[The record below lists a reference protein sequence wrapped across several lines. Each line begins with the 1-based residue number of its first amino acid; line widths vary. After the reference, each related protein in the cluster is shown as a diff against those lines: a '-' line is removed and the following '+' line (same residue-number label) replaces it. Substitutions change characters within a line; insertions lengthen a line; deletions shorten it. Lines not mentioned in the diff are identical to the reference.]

1 MLFFT
6 KNNTPQ
12 QDDTYVIGI
21 GASAGGLEAINEL
34 FDHVSYSENIAF
46 IVVQHLSSDYKS
58 LLVELLAKHTHMPV
72 EEAGHRQ
79 RVEPGKVYV
88 IPNNKELTIHNGLLM
103 LAEKEYDKGPNTAI
117 DTFFQ
122 SLARDQRQFAVA
134 VLLSGTGTDGTR
146 GIEAIKDHG
155 GFVIVQ
161 NPATARFDGMPK
173 SAIGSGY
180 ADLIVSPDE
189 VFSQIENHI
198 DGVIPSKNASLKNYN
213 DGVQNIL
220 SIIYRKTGYDFLQYK
235 EPTIVRRLT
244 RRMQMLKLEDIQA
257 YERYVAAH
265 DEEPLLLT
273 REFFIGVT
281 NFFRDKDA
289 FSSLNR
295 QVILKLVESKEEQE
309 SLKVWVTACS
319 TGQEAYSIGILIDKA
334 LQQFNKQLDVKI
346 FASDI
351 DKSAV
356 EFASKGRYTRN
367 QLLGLDK
374 KVLEEYFTEIEDGM
388 TIIPRIRKQVVF
400 AAHDITKDPPF
411 IKNDLITCRNLL
423 IYLNPSLQE
432 NVLST
437 LHFSLNSGGY
447 LFLGTSE
454 NPSLLRKGFTEVNNK
469 WKIYRRTTDQ
479 NTYARGVLNSARNR
493 LAALAT
499 NTSGKSK
506 TDVQLAE
513 DFRNVLAD
521 KMGFAGIYINDNYE
535 IREAIGNFKKY
546 LTLPD
551 KLSNLN
557 ILKMA
562 PPELSGMLSTTLR
575 KSLKENTKQEIRNV
589 RVRLNEEQR
598 MLDVYIYPPRETSNG
613 SYSLVVFADCVFKSD
628 KTPVM
633 VHDVTELQKD
643 QYVSQLEDELRETR
657 TNLQMAIESL
667 ETANEE
673 LQSSNEELQSA
684 NEELQSSNEE
694 LQSLNEELHTLNT
707 EHQIRIKELVELND
721 DISNYLQ
728 TSQIGQIFLDQK
740 LRIRRFNNSVASVF
754 NIIEGDIGR
763 PIDHITH
770 HIKASSFNEDIKKA
784 NKTGAVIER
793 EIELDNG
800 NVFLLRILPYIR
812 QDKVRDGLVISM
824 VDISATRNL
833 NTLVKSVFDASTN
846 PIFVFES
853 KRGEDG
859 KVVDYICKIANHNAY
874 HSLGTL
880 VKEDGMSLMKDFP
893 ELASSQLLKKYSEVV
908 NTGEPAAALEINF
921 IRNGNKLWYQAG
933 INKMQDGFVLV
944 LSDITLRKEAEEK
957 LRRNYNELLITKET
971 LRELNNQ
978 LERKVKERT
987 RDLEESEERFRMV
1000 ASLTNDVIWDW
1011 NFAENNV
1018 WWSDSFYELF
1028 GFASGESQVKKHSFR
1043 LKHIHNDDRQRVEEA
1058 INATLENPRKEFNIA
1073 YRFQKQNGEYA
1084 YVLDR
1089 GMLLTDDQGIPYRM
1103 IGAMV
1108 DVTRLEQSNQQLQ
1121 QKKIELQTQIGQFR
1135 FVTDFMPQIVFSAQA
1150 DGNFDFFNQ
1159 KWYDY
1164 TGLTPGQTLNNG
1176 WMGVLHPQ
1184 DLDRTRKTWQ
1194 QSLAHG
1200 NTFQFE
1206 NRMRRTDGAYRW
1218 FLMRALPMRD
1228 EKGQIEKWFGTFTDI
1243 HDQKLAEQL
1252 LEEKVQERTRELRLT
1267 NEKLEASNA
1276 DLMQFASVA
1285 SHDLKEPLRK
1295 IHFFSGLIKE
1305 MFAEDAATK
1314 DLDAYIDRIISAS
1327 SRATSLI
1334 NDVLSYSRLSSENLV
1349 EEVDLNNVVREI
1361 LQDLE
1366 LVIGEKNARIQ
1377 VGHLP
1382 VIQAVSGQMRQLFQ
1396 NIIANSLKF
1405 HKPGQSP
1412 VIYITSKPVEE
1423 NTYPELKDSSG
1434 QLYEIRMKDEGIG
1447 FEDQYARKIFSLFQ
1461 RLNSKEKYEGTGIG
1475 LAIANKIVER
1485 HHGLIMAK
1493 GHNQDGAEFIIVL
1506 PETQPVVHTDDEG
1519 QVKNELIIK

>member
-34 FDHVSYSENIAF
+34 FDNVSYSENIAF

-58 LLVELLAKHTHMPV
+58 LLVELLGKHTHMPV

-88 IPNNKELTIHNGLLM
+88 IPNNKELTIHNGLLI
-103 LAEKEYDKGPNTAI
+103 LAEKEFDKGPNTAI

-146 GIEAIKDHG
+146 GIEAVKDHG

-198 DGVIPSKNASLKNYN
+198 DGVIPSKNTSSKNYN

-265 DEEPLLLT
+265 EEEPLMLT

-289 FSSLNR
+289 FDCLNR

-319 TGQEAYSIGILIDKA
+319 TGQEAYSIAILIDKA
-334 LQQFNKQLDVKI
+334 QQQFNKQFEVKI

-356 EFASKGRYTRN
+356 EFASKGKYSYN

-374 KVLEEYFTEIEDGM
+374 KIQQEYFTEVEDGM
-388 TIIPRIRKQVVF
+388 VIIPRIRKQVVF

-411 IKNDLITCRNLL
+411 IKNDLITCRNML

-479 NTYARGVLNSARNR
+479 NTYARGVLNSARNK
-493 LAALAT
+493 LAALTT
-499 NTSGKSK
+499 NTGSKTK
-506 TDVQLAE
+506 TDVQLSD

-521 KMGFAGIYINDNYE
+521 KMGFAGMYLNDNYE
-535 IREAIGNFKKY
+535 IKEAIGNFRKY

-551 KLSNLN
+551 KLSTLN

-562 PPELSGMLSTTLR
+562 PSELSGMLSTTLR
-575 KSLKENTKQEIRNV
+575 KVLKENAKQEIRNV

-598 MLDVYIYPPRETSNG
+598 MLDVFIYPPRETSNG
-613 SYSLVVFADCVFKSD
+613 SYSLVVFADSILKGD

-633 VHDVTELQKD
+633 VQDVSELQKD

-770 HIKASSFNEDIKKA
+770 HIKASSFAEDIKKA
-784 NKTGAVIER
+784 SKSGAVIER

-800 NVFLLRILPYIR
+800 NVYLLRILPYIR

-833 NTLVKSVFDASTN
+833 NTLVKSVFEASAN

-859 KVVDYICKIANHNAY
+859 KIIDYTCKIANHNAY

-880 VKEDGMSLMKDFP
+880 MKEDRMSLTKDFP
-893 ELASSQLLKKYSEVV
+893 ELASTQLYKKYNEVV
-908 NTGEPAAALEINF
+908 NTGEPALGLEINF
-921 IRNGNKLWYQAG
+921 TKNGNKQWFQAG

-978 LERKVKERT
+978 LEKKVRERT

-1028 GFASGESQVKKHSFR
+1028 GYGKDEKLVQKHFFR
-1043 LKHIHNDDRQRVEEA
+1043 LKHIHIDDRQRVEEA
-1058 INATLENPRKEFNIA
+1058 INATLENPRKEFNVG

-1121 QKKIELQTQIGQFR
+1121 EKKIELQTQIGQFR
-1135 FVTDFMPQIVFSAQA
+1135 FVTDFMPQIVFSAYA

-1164 TGLTPGQTLNNG
+1164 TGLTPEQTLNNG

-1184 DLDRTRKTWQ
+1184 DLERARKTWQ
-1194 QSLAHG
+1194 QSLTNG

-1218 FLMRALPMRD
+1218 FLVRALPMRD
-1228 EKGQIEKWFGTFTDI
+1228 EKGVIEKWFGTFTDI

-1305 MFAEDAATK
+1305 MFAEEASTK
-1314 DLDAYIDRIISAS
+1314 DLEAYIDRIISAS

-1349 EEVDLNNVVREI
+1349 EEVDLNKIVGEI

-1412 VIYITSKPVEE
+1412 VIYITSKPVE
-1423 NTYPELKDSSG
+1423 NADYPEMKDAAG

-1447 FEDQYARKIFSLFQ
+1447 FEDQYSRKIFSLFQ

-1485 HHGLIMAK
+1485 HHGVIIAR
-1493 GHNQDGAEFIIVL
+1493 GHKHDGAEFIIVL
-1506 PETQPVVHTDDEG
+1506 PETQPVVHSDNDG
-1519 QVKNELIIK
+1519 QAKNELIIK